1 MFQIRAVQI
10 QLELRSLP
18 KVADSNT
25 PLHLAPH
32 NHDSKP
38 LRILDLV
45 FHESY
50 CSVKTKTGESI
61 GVLESRALICFS
73 PLSKGHYPIRFEGV
87 LLESEWQERL
97 LTAKSGGRIEQRIVA
112 EVDVFGPRHMSH
124 KVAKTLGDA
133 SLFLQRPFFHHTRT
147 LNACRSLTPST
158 RLPLIG
164 CHILSRTPSRIRW
177 CCVEQPMQARTVS
190 LTSSSSLTVS
200 EVLNIRGISLWT
212 PESRRLFSSKSLKTD
227 CQPMLTQLQPPERR
241 TRLFNETRDTQYSGE
256 L

>member
-133 SLFLQRPFFHHTRT
+133 SLFLQRPSRRI
-147 LNACRSLTPST
+147 LPPYENPQC
-158 RLPLIG
+158 LPLSYAVDSVAVNRMSYLIQDSEQNSVV
-164 CHILSRTPSRIRW
+164 LRRAADASQNRIIDF
-177 CCVEQPMQARTVS
+177 EQLFDRLRS
-190 LTSSSSLTVS
+190 
-200 EVLNIRGISLWT
+200 
-212 PESRRLFSSKSLKTD
+212 PE
-227 CQPMLTQLQPPERR
+227 
-241 TRLFNETRDTQYSGE
+241 YSGNIPVDPRIKTP
-256 L
+256 LLQ